1 MAKHCRGSF
10 KMTIEMKD
18 HSRQHNIKHIKI
30 WQTVQAIPEGKI
42 ACYGQIADL
51 AGLPGRARL
60 VGKALGAVPEQ
71 GWRGQ
76 IVPWYRVLN
85 SQGKISFP
93 PGSEHF
99 ERQKGLLQEEQVV
112 VIGARVKL
120 KEFQWQPDL
129 AELLFVLEH

>member
-1 MAKHCRGSF
+1 
-10 KMTIEMKD
+10 MKQLIKPH
-18 HSRQHNIKHIKI
+18 HSQI
-30 WQTVQAIPEGKI
+30 WQTIQLIPQGKV

-60 VGKALGAVPEQ
+60 VGKALGCVPES

-76 IVPWYRVLN
+76 AVPWYRVIN

-93 PGSEHF
+93 IDSEYF
-99 ERQKGLLQEEQVV
+99 EKQKQLLQGEQVV
-112 VIGARVKL
+112 VIGARIKL

-129 AELLFVLEH
+129 AELLFSLEF

>member
-1 MAKHCRGSF
+1 MVAKKATAPSTA
-10 KMTIEMKD
+10 KPLNE
-18 HSRQHNIKHIKI
+18 KHIKI
-30 WQTVQAIPEGKI
+30 WQTVQAIPMGKV

-60 VGKALGAVPEQ
+60 VGKALGVVPKN

-76 IVPWYRVLN
+76 AVPWYRVVN
-85 SQGKISFP
+85 SQGKISFA

-99 ERQKGLLQEEQVV
+99 EQQRNLLQDEQVV
-112 VIGARVKL
+112 VLGARIKL
-120 KEFQWQPDL
+120 KQFQWQPDL

>member
-1 MAKHCRGSF
+1 MTVTKTKSPVNPKHS
-10 KMTIEMKD
+10 
-18 HSRQHNIKHIKI
+18 KI
-30 WQTVQAIPEGKI
+30 WQTVQAIPVGKI
-42 ACYGQIADL
+42 ASYGQIADL

-60 VGKALGAVPEQ
+60 VGKALGTAPKE

-76 IVPWYRVLN
+76 SVPWYRVLN

-93 PGSEHF
+93 LGSENF
-99 ERQKGLLQEEQVV
+99 ERQKNLLQDEQVV
-112 VIGARVKL
+112 VIGVRVKL

>member
-1 MAKHCRGSF
+1 
-10 KMTIEMKD
+10 MTVTKIKAPA
-18 HSRQHNIKHIKI
+18 NPKHIKI
-30 WQTVQAIPEGKI
+30 WQTVLAIPVGKI

-60 VGKALGAVPEQ
+60 VGKALGSVPKE

-76 IVPWYRVLN
+76 VVPWYRVLN

-93 PGSEHF
+93 LGSENF
-99 ERQKGLLQEEQVV
+99 ERQKNLLQDEQVV

-120 KEFQWQPDL
+120 KEFQWLPDL